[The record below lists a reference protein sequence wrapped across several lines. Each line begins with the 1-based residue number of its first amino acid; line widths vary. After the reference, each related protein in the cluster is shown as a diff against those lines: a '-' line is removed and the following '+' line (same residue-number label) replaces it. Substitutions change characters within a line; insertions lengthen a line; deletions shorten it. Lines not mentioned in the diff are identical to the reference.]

1 MSKTYSA
8 ILVDDE
14 PHAIRTIQAQLGWTK
29 LPISIIGIANSV
41 AEAEELLK
49 EFKPDF
55 LFLDIKMPGKES
67 FELFTAIDLKVTDV
81 IFTTA
86 YDEYALRAFKYQA
99 SGYLMKPV
107 STKELTSLL
116 EKLISKRGVLA
127 EENQDLYL
135 EEKSGLLRIP
145 LNSIL
150 YISSEGGYS
159 SIHKEDGST
168 KVVPFILKDLEKR
181 LGNKHFF
188 RIHNQYIVNT
198 AQVSKIIKARNAVLI
213 LKSGIELPIS
223 RAKKALF
230 YSFFEAYPF

>member
-1 MSKTYSA
+1 MKYTA

-14 PHAIRTIQAQLGWTK
+14 QHAIRTLTAQLGWTK
-29 LPISIIGIANSV
+29 LPIEILGFANSV
-41 AEAEELLK
+41 DEAETLLIDL
-49 EFKPDF
+49 KPDF

-67 FELFTAIDLKVTDV
+67 FELFPLLDLKVTDV

-86 YDEYALRAFKYQA
+86 YDEYALKAFKHQA

-127 EENQDLYL
+127 EGNQDLYI

-145 LNSIL
+145 LNDIL
-150 YISSEGGYS
+150 YISSEGSYS
-159 SIHKEDGST
+159 SIHKIDGSM
-168 KVVPFILKDLEKR
+168 KVVTSILKDLEKK
-181 LGNKHFF
+181 LSSKQFF

-198 AQVSKIIKARNAVLI
+198 AQVSEVIKSRNAELVL
-213 LKSGIELPIS
+213 KNAAKLPIS
-223 RAKKALF
+223 RAKKAAF
-230 YSFFEAYPF
+230 YSFFEGVTH